1 MAKAKQLTPFYM
13 KISQDL
19 KDKLQDQ
26 AKIERIPMATLV
38 SELLEMGIAI
48 RPKVRQDR
56 LDKMINAA
64 RGMVTDVK
72 R

>member
-1 MAKAKQLTPFYM
+1 MAKNKELTPFYM
-13 KISQDL
+13 KISQEL

-26 AKIERIPMATLV
+26 AKVERIPMATLV
-38 SELLEMGIAI
+38 SEILEMGIAI

-64 RGMVTDVK
+64 RGMVNDEQG
-72 R
+72 

>member
-1 MAKAKQLTPFYM
+1 MAKTKQLTPFYM
-13 KISQDL
+13 KISPEL

-26 AKIERIPMATLV
+26 AKVERIPMATLV
-38 SELLEMGIAI
+38 SEILEMGIAI

-56 LDKMINAA
+56 LDKMISAA
-64 RGMVTDVK
+64 RGMVTNAK

>member
-1 MAKAKQLTPFYM
+1 M

-19 KDKLQDQ
+19 KDKLQEQ

-38 SELLEMGIAI
+38 SDVLEMGLTI

-64 RGMVTDVK
+64 RGMVNDEQG
-72 R
+72 

>member
-1 MAKAKQLTPFYM
+1 MAKTKQLTPFYM

-19 KDKLQDQ
+19 KDKLQEQ

-38 SELLEMGIAI
+38 SDVLEMGLTI

-64 RGMVTDVK
+64 RGMVNDEQG
-72 R
+72 

>member
-1 MAKAKQLTPFYM
+1 MAKNKELTPFYM

-19 KDKLQDQ
+19 KDKLQEQ

-38 SELLEMGIAI
+38 SDVLEMGLTI

-64 RGMVTDVK
+64 RGMVNDEQG
-72 R
+72 

>member
-1 MAKAKQLTPFYM
+1 MAKTKQLIPFYM
-13 KISQDL
+13 KISQEL

-26 AKIERIPMATLV
+26 AKVERIPMATLV
-38 SELLEMGIAI
+38 SEILEMGVAI
-48 RPKVRQDR
+48 RPKVRRDR

>member
-1 MAKAKQLTPFYM
+1 M
-13 KISQDL
+13 KISQEL

-26 AKIERIPMATLV
+26 AKVERIPMATLV
-38 SELLEMGIAI
+38 SEILEMGIAI

-64 RGMVTDVK
+64 RGMVNDEQG
-72 R
+72 

>member
-1 MAKAKQLTPFYM
+1 
-13 KISQDL
+13 
-19 KDKLQDQ
+19 
-26 AKIERIPMATLV
+26 V
-38 SELLEMGIAI
+38 SEILEMGIAI